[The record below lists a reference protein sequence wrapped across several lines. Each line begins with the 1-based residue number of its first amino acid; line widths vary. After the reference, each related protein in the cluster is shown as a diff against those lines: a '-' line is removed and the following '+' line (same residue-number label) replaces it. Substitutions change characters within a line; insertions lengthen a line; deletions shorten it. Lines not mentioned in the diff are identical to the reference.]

1 MKKYFAVIG
10 DPIAHSL
17 SPVMHEAGYKALGIE
32 ARYLKF
38 RVEANK
44 LQEAVTGLRA
54 LGFSGCNVTIP
65 HKERVLGYMD
75 ELTVEAKRA
84 GAVNTIKFTPD
95 KIIGHNTD
103 GLGFVRSIQEK
114 MDNLKG
120 CKAVILGAGGAARG
134 IGMTLA
140 DLGVD
145 LLILN
150 IIPEMTAQ
158 LVKDIRSA
166 GGNAVGGEF
175 KPGEWLKDA
184 DLLVQTTSV
193 GLHGENYPFELTG
206 ISPKTLVVDILFGP
220 KPTPFLKNAQS
231 LGCETLNGL
240 GMLLYQGALAWE
252 FWLGGKAPVEPMWAS
267 LLNEVDAKEKS

>member
-1 MKKYFAVIG
+1 MEQYFAVIG

-44 LQEAVTGLRA
+44 LNEAVSGLRA

-65 HKERVLGYMD
+65 HKERVLRYID
-75 ELTVEAKRA
+75 ELTIEAKRA
-84 GAVNTIKFTPD
+84 GAVNTIKFTPE

-114 MDNLKG
+114 VANLKD

-134 IGMTLA
+134 IGMALA
-140 DLGVD
+140 NSGVN

-150 IIPEMTAQ
+150 IAPEMTEQ
-158 LVKDIRSA
+158 LVRDIRSA
-166 GGNAVGGEF
+166 GGSAVGGEF
-175 KPGEWLKDA
+175 KPGAWLKDA
-184 DLLVQTTSV
+184 DLLVQATSV

-220 KPTPFLKNAQS
+220 KPTPFLQNARS
-231 LGCETLNGL
+231 LGCDTLNGL

-252 FWLGGKAPVEPMWAS
+252 FWLGGKAPVEPMWTA
-267 LLNEVDAKEKS
+267 LLNEVEARQKS